1 MTMARLLFVA
11 ALALV
16 LLAVESVLV
25 KYLGLT
31 LARIDVTVA
40 MVAFLSLRAGL
51 LEGAFGAFAVGYLLD
66 LMSGRPTGL
75 YTFLAVLTFLLGR
88 VARSLVEVRG
98 ITGFALFAMGA
109 DAVHGL
115 LALLV
120 SWLTSKTWGVA
131 GLSPAGLPLEV
142 VLTGAAAF
150 CLYPLLQ
157 RFGPVAERVE
167 PGLLE
172 LHK

>member
-1 MTMARLLFVA
+1 MTGVRLLFAA

-31 LARIDVTVA
+31 VARIDVTVA
-40 MVAFLSLRAGL
+40 IVAFLSLRAGL
-51 LEGAFGAFAVGYLLD
+51 LEGASGAFAVGYLLD
-66 LMSGRPTGL
+66 MMSGRPTGL
-75 YTFLAVLTFLLGR
+75 YTFLAVFTFLLGR
-88 VARSLVEVRG
+88 LARSLVEVRG
-98 ITGFALFAMGA
+98 PGGFALFAMGA

-120 SWLTSKTWGVA
+120 TWLTSKTLGVA
-131 GLSPAGLPLEV
+131 ALSPAGLPLEV
-142 VLTGAAAF
+142 LLTGAAAF

-157 RFGPVAERVE
+157 RFGPVAERAE
-167 PGLLE
+167 PGLLG
-172 LHK
+172 LAR

>member
-1 MTMARLLFVA
+1 MMRLVFAA

-40 MVAFLSLRAGL
+40 IVAFLALRAGL
-51 LEGAFGAFAVGYLLD
+51 LEGATGAFAVGYLLD

-88 VARSLVEVRG
+88 IARSLLEVRG
-98 ITGFALFAMGA
+98 ATGFALFAMGT

-120 SWLTSKTWGVA
+120 TWLTGKSWGVA
-131 GLSPAGLPLEV
+131 ALSPAGLPLEV
-142 VLTGAAAF
+142 LLTGVAAF

-167 PGLLE
+167 PGLLG
-172 LHK
+172 LHR

>member
-1 MTMARLLFVA
+1 MKSVLFAA
-11 ALALV
+11 ALSLV
-16 LLAVESVLV
+16 LLALESVLV

-40 MVAFLSLRAGL
+40 VVAFLSLRAGL
-51 LEGAFGAFAVGYLLD
+51 LEGASGAFAVGYLLD

-88 VARSLVEVRG
+88 AARSVVEVRG
-98 ITGFALFAMGA
+98 AFGFALYAMA
-109 DAVHGL
+109 MDAVHGL

-120 SWLTSKTWGVA
+120 TWLTSKTLGVA
-131 GLSPAGLPLEV
+131 VLSPAGLPLEV
-142 VLTGAAAF
+142 FLTGVAAF

-157 RFGPVAERVE
+157 RFGPSVERVE
-167 PGLLE
+167 PGLLG
-172 LHK
+172 LQR

>member
-1 MTMARLLFVA
+1 MKSVLFAA

-16 LLAVESVLV
+16 LLALESVVV
-25 KYLGLT
+25 KYLGLS

-40 MVAFLSLRAGL
+40 IVAFLSVRAGL
-51 LEGAFGAFAVGYLLD
+51 LEGASGAFAVGYLLD

-88 VARSLVEVRG
+88 AARSFLEVRG
-98 ITGFALFAMGA
+98 PAGFALFAAGM

-120 SWLTSKTWGVA
+120 TSLTSKSWGVA
-131 GLSPAGLPLEV
+131 VLSPAGLPLEV
-142 VLTGAAAF
+142 LLTGVSAF

-157 RFGPVAERVE
+157 RFVPVAERPE
-167 PGLLE
+167 PGLLG
-172 LHK
+172 LHR

>member
-1 MTMARLLFVA
+1 VIRLVFAA

-16 LLAVESVLV
+16 LLALESVLV

-31 LARIDVTVA
+31 VARIDVTVA
-40 MVAFLSLRAGL
+40 IVAFLSLRAGL
-51 LEGAFGAFAVGYLLD
+51 LEGAAGAFAVGYLLD

-88 VARSLVEVRG
+88 IARSLLEVRG
-98 ITGFALFAMGA
+98 AGGFALFAMGA

-115 LALLV
+115 LALGV
-120 SWLTSKTWGVA
+120 TWLTSQTPGMA
-131 GLSPAGLPLEV
+131 ALSPTGLPLEV
-142 VLTGAAAF
+142 LLTGVAAF

-167 PGLLE
+167 PGLLGM
-172 LHK
+172 HR

>member
-1 MTMARLLFVA
+1 VKSLLSA
-11 ALALV
+11 SLLALV

-40 MVAFLSLRAGL
+40 IVAFLALRAGL
-51 LEGAFGAFAVGYLLD
+51 LEGACGAFAVGYLFD

-75 YTFLAVLTFLLGR
+75 YTFLAVLTLLLGR

-98 ITGFALFAMGA
+98 PAGFALFAMGV

-120 SWLTSKTWGVA
+120 TWLTSKTLGVA
-131 GLSPAGLPLEV
+131 TILSPAGLPLEV
-142 VLTGAAAF
+142 LLTGAAAF

-157 RFGPVAERVE
+157 RFGPSGERVE
-167 PGLLE
+167 PGLLG
-172 LHK
+172 LHR

>member
-1 MTMARLLFVA
+1 MRSLLVSA

-16 LLAVESVLV
+16 LLALESVLV
-25 KYLGLT
+25 KYLGLS

-40 MVAFLSLRAGL
+40 IVAFLSVRAGL
-51 LEGAFGAFAVGYLLD
+51 LEGASGAFAVGYLLD

-75 YTFLAVLTFLLGR
+75 FTFLAVLTFLLGR
-88 VARSLVEVRG
+88 AARSFLEVRG
-98 ITGFALFAMGA
+98 ATGFALFAMGM

-120 SWLTSKTWGVA
+120 MSLTSKSWGMAV
-131 GLSPAGLPLEV
+131 LTPAGLPLEV
-142 VLTGAAAF
+142 LLTGVAAF

-157 RFGPVAERVE
+157 RFIPLAERVE
-167 PGLLE
+167 PGLLGP
-172 LHK
+172 HR

>member
-1 MTMARLLFVA
+1 MMRVAFAA

-16 LLAVESVLV
+16 LLALESVLV

-40 MVAFLSLRAGL
+40 IVAFLSLRAGL
-51 LEGAFGAFAVGYLLD
+51 LEGATGAFAVGYLLD

-88 VARSLVEVRG
+88 IARSLLEVRG
-98 ITGFALFAMGA
+98 ALAFSLFAMGA

-115 LALLV
+115 LALGV
-120 SWLTSKTWGVA
+120 TWLTSKSWGMA
-131 GLSPAGLPLEV
+131 ALSPGGLPLEV
-142 VLTGAAAF
+142 LLTGAAAF
-150 CLYPLLQ
+150 CLYPVLQ
-157 RFGPVAERVE
+157 RFGPVADRAE
-167 PGLLE
+167 PGLLG
-172 LHK
+172 LPR

>member
-1 MTMARLLFVA
+1 VKSVLSAS

-16 LLAVESVLV
+16 LLALESVLV
-25 KYLGLT
+25 KYLGLA

-40 MVAFLSLRAGL
+40 IVAFLALRAGL
-51 LEGAFGAFAVGYLLD
+51 LEGACGAFAVGYLLD

-88 VARSLVEVRG
+88 SARSLVEVRG
-98 ITGFALFAMGA
+98 PAGFALFAMGV

-120 SWLTSKTWGVA
+120 TWLTSKTLGVA
-131 GLSPAGLPLEV
+131 ILSPAGLPLEV
-142 VLTGAAAF
+142 LLTGAASF

-157 RFGPVAERVE
+157 RFQPAAERVE
-167 PGLLE
+167 PGLLG
-172 LHK
+172 LHR

>member
-1 MTMARLLFVA
+1 MTLRLLFAA

-16 LLAVESVLV
+16 LLVLESVLV

-40 MVAFLSLRAGL
+40 IVAFLSLRAGL
-51 LEGAFGAFAVGYLLD
+51 LEGASGAFAVGYLLD

-75 YTFLAVLTFLLGR
+75 YTFLAVLTFLLGFA
-88 VARSLVEVRG
+88 VRSLVEVRG
-98 ITGFALFAMGA
+98 PAAFALFAMGA

-120 SWLTSKTWGVA
+120 TWLTSKTAGVA
-131 GLSPAGLPLEV
+131 VLSPAGLPLEV
-142 VLTGAAAF
+142 LLTGAAAF

-157 RFGPVAERVE
+157 RFGPVAERPE
-167 PGLLE
+167 PGVLGLRP
-172 LHK
+172 

>member
-1 MTMARLLFVA
+1 VRSVIFAA
-11 ALALV
+11 ALSLV
-16 LLAVESVLV
+16 LLALESVLV

-40 MVAFLSLRAGL
+40 IVAFLSLRAGL
-51 LEGAFGAFAVGYLLD
+51 LEGASGAFVVGYLLD

-88 VARSLVEVRG
+88 AARSLVEVRG
-98 ITGFALFAMGA
+98 PGGFALYAMGM

-120 SWLTSKTWGVA
+120 TWLTSKTLGVA
-131 GLSPAGLPLEV
+131 VLSPAGLPLEV
-142 VLTGAAAF
+142 ILTGAAAF

-157 RFGPVAERVE
+157 RFGPAAERVE
-167 PGLLE
+167 PGLLG
-172 LHK
+172 LHR